1 MRYFTGHLVPIKSP
15 KPALN
20 TLLVGVLG
28 FIIYALGSCTSDEV
42 VILTNEASDISIIN
56 YTFESRTRGGYIDLN
71 VRDKQKPFTTSAS
84 SIHAY
89 TFLKSSLG
97 RKAWFEAK
105 TTISNSSN
113 GNYKIQPIGDNI
125 QLHWIDD
132 RGLDHK
138 LHPNTGETWQGCCI
152 MGGGTLDPNTLRLS
166 FDDERKGLKANQ
178 IKMANFS
185 PWTDVRIKKE
195 DAISLDIAFE
205 RLGIVFQVKIDA
217 DKSVIK
223 DNNYAHDFKVFN
235 NMISPYGYFDFS
247 ANADVYNNSSEPT
260 WISTASKDGYTF
272 SYNPKTQNVSDK
284 EGQDLFVLWGMPM
297 KRKDGAAGLLTITSS
312 DKDLVVINMADYEG
326 NTNGA
331 TQSVYTVGER
341 QPYKDYSLPQ
351 KQKKTYLL
359 SRVLTRLG
367 GVANVNYPIPLA
379 RFSEYNVALDNRRFA
394 DDHIISNQGYFS
406 QPRAKEIVPD
416 GYHLPLVEEFTAAFP
431 YSFDLSNSLVWEELE
446 EAGTR
451 TEIAR
456 MGNGRN
462 VEGKDN
468 DYIQQKFFATYH
480 YDKTSNILYAIRFV
494 GLDFSTDPLNN
505 VFRCAYRYE
514 FLDIKNPEHARVKIT
529 VRYLG
534 TRQLIDRALLM
545 SSEYWAMP
553 NGTDVV
559 RYFPLGGR
567 YSIPGRAHNGQEGY
581 VDRGDVGNY
590 WTSSISKNGARTWP
604 YYIPITYDKIDFVH
618 SQEPGNQNMVRPVV
632 NAKP

>member
-1 MRYFTGHLVPIKSP
+1 MRYFASELFPSKSP
-15 KPALN
+15 KSSHNNLI
-20 TLLVGVLG
+20 VGVVS
-28 FIIYALGSCTSDEV
+28 FIICVLCSCTTDETT
-42 VILTNEASDISIIN
+42 ITNYDTSKVSRIS
-56 YTFESRTRGGYIDLN
+56 YSFESEIHSRYVDLN
-71 VRDKQKPFTTSAS
+71 IRDRKLPTITSGS
-84 SIHAY
+84 TLHVY

-105 TTISNSSN
+105 TTV
-113 GNYKIQPIGDNI
+113 GNYIGDNYAIQPIGDNI

-132 RGLDHK
+132 RRLEHK
-138 LHPNTGETWQGCCI
+138 LQPNNEETWQGCCI
-152 MGGGTLDPNTLRLS
+152 MGGGVLDPNTLRIS
-166 FDDERKGLKANQ
+166 FDDKREGLKANQ
-178 IKMANFS
+178 LKIANFS
-185 PWTDVRIKKE
+185 KWTDVRIKKE

-205 RLGIVFQVKIDA
+205 RLGIIFQVKIDA
-217 DKSVIK
+217 DKTVIK

-247 ANADVYNNSSEPT
+247 ASADVYNNQSEPT

-272 SYNPKTQNVSDK
+272 SYDPKKQNVSDK

-297 KRKDGAAGLLTITSS
+297 KRKDGATGLLTITSP

-331 TQSVYTVGER
+331 TQSFYTVGER
-341 QPYKDYSLPQ
+341 HPYKDYSLPQ

-367 GVANVNYPIPLA
+367 GSANVNYPIPLA
-379 RFSEYNVALDNRRFA
+379 RFSEYNVALDNRIFA
-394 DDHIISNQGYFS
+394 DNHIISNQGYFS

-416 GYHLPLVEEFTAAFP
+416 GYHLPSVEEFTAAFP
-431 YSFDLSNSLVWEELE
+431 YSFDLSNSLSWEKLE

-480 YDKTSNILYAIRFV
+480 YDNTSNILYAIRFV
-494 GLDFSTDPLNN
+494 GLDSSTDPLNN

-514 FLDIKNPEHARVKIT
+514 FIDIKDPEYARVKVT
-529 VRYLG
+529 ARYLG
-534 TRQLIDRALLM
+534 TRQLLDRALLM

-553 NGTDVV
+553 NSTYVV

-567 YSIPGRAHNGQEGY
+567 YSMPGGGNNGQEGY
-581 VDRGDVGNY
+581 FDRGDVGNY
-590 WTSSISKNGARTWP
+590 WTSTISKNGAGTWP
-604 YYIPITYDKIDFVH
+604 CYMPITYDKIDFVH
-618 SQEPGNQNMVRPVV
+618 SQEPSNQNMVRPVV
-632 NAKP
+632 NDKP